1 MAVRDRGA
9 DQRGQDE
16 PDDGRMTLVEHLTEL
31 RSRLFRSVVAIALGA
46 VVGFVLYDRILEF
59 LISPYCDVLAARD
72 PDRECR
78 LVVLAPLDGFS
89 VRVKL
94 AGYSGLTLALP
105 VVLWQLWRF
114 ITPGLYPNEKR
125 YAIPFV
131 GSAFLLFILGSTLA
145 FWSVPRALQFLVDI
159 GGQQLEPLF
168 NPVEYLSFIVLM
180 ALAFGL
186 GFQFPILLLFLQL
199 AGVLSP
205 QQLGAWRRYAIVLIF
220 ILVAIITPSGDPFT
234 LLALA
239 VPMCLFYEASILAGR
254 LIRRRRSRAADG

>member
-9 DQRGQDE
+9 DRRDQDD

-31 RSRLFRSVVAIALGA
+31 RTRLFKSVVAIAVGA
-46 VVGFVLYDRILEF
+46 VVGFVLYDRILEL

-72 PDRECR
+72 PERECR
-78 LVVLAPLDGFS
+78 LVILAPLDGFS

-94 AGYSGLTLALP
+94 AGYTGLTLALP

-125 YAIPFV
+125 YAVPFV
-131 GSAFLLFILGSTLA
+131 ASAFALFLLGSATA
-145 FWSVPRALQFLVDI
+145 FWSVPRALQFLIGI
-159 GGQQLEPLF
+159 GGEQLEPLF

-199 AGVLSP
+199 VGVLSHE
-205 QQLGAWRRYAIVLIF
+205 QLGEWRRYAIVLIF
-220 ILVAIITPSGDPFT
+220 ILVAIITPTGDPFT

-239 VPMCLFYEASILAGR
+239 VPMCLFYEGSILAGR
-254 LIRRRRSRAADG
+254 LIRRRRARATDG